1 VPPGGFVQ
9 ANRVV
14 GLELARLVAE
24 AAGPTPGR
32 TVELYA
38 GTGHLTVALLRVTE
52 SLLAIESDAAAAQ
65 ALERNLAERG
75 RADVQARRDD
85 AAAALRG
92 LDGTPEL
99 VVADPPRAGLE
110 TAAYEIVRLRPPRV
124 ILVSCELRAL
134 ARDRRV
140 LAREGY
146 GVTRAVL
153 LDMFH
158 PTHRVEA
165 LTVFARP
172 GAG

>member
-1 VPPGGFVQ
+1 
-9 ANRVV
+9 
-14 GLELARLVAE
+14 
-24 AAGPTPGR
+24 
-32 TVELYA
+32 VELYA